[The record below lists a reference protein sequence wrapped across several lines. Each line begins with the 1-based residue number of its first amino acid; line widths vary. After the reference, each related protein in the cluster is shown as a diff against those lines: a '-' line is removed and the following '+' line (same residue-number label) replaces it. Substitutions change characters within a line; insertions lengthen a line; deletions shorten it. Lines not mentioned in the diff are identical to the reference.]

1 MEEKH
6 EEINKYSD
14 NKRNDTTKKSI
25 EKDMTNTVV
34 KLLVVTIIIAIIF
47 CSILFYIN
55 TNLGLVGLLFA
66 FVFIAPILFKLL
78 SARKDKNIIYKDK
91 EEKE

>member
-1 MEEKH
+1 MEDKK
-6 EEINKYSD
+6 EEIKKYSEYKS
-14 NKRNDTTKKSI
+14 NNTTRKSI
-25 EKDMTNTVV
+25 EKDMTKTVV
-34 KLLVVTIIIAIIF
+34 KLLIITIIIAIIF

-78 SARKDKNIIYKDK
+78 SVRKDKNIIYKDK